1 MVPGQ
6 TLRIRASRYYAA
18 ADGSLA
24 MNVDFDRAD
33 CNDGADN
40 DGDGLFDLLDP
51 GCSGAA
57 DAEETAPSRICDNG
71 LDDDGDGRVDYRVDG
86 SGDLGCWDGSSTS
99 ETTQCQDGLDN
110 DGQPGIDFDGGA
122 SLDLDSNGFVDV
134 EFNPATPPVGAADP
148 ECTRAFRNKEASG
161 CGLGF
166 EIALLA
172 PLLGRLERK
181 RRARRPGA

>member
-1 MVPGQ
+1 LPWKINDLGQISGEFWDVLGQHGFLATPGAVCDNG
-6 TLRIRASRYYAA
+6 LDDDH
-18 ADGSLA
+18 DGS
-24 MNVDFDRAD
+24 VDFPD
-33 CNDGADN
+33 
-40 DGDGLFDLLDP
+40 DP
-51 GCSGAA
+51 GCAEPE
-57 DAEETAPSRICDNG
+57 DASERGTLACDNG